1 MKPLLYSFRRCPFA
15 IRARMAI
22 KVSGVEVDTH
32 EVSLRNK
39 PQSLLDC
46 SPKATVPVVKFP
58 DGRVIEESIEIMQW
72 ALSIN
77 DPEQWLDT
85 PDGAS
90 EEAMALITENDESF
104 KPALDLYK
112 YSVRFPE
119 HPESY
124 YREKAEIFLAQ
135 LDLRLSQQHY
145 LMGDHLTLP
154 DMAIFPFIR
163 QFYNVNQDWFRAS
176 KYNDLISWLDQ
187 RMASKIFNAVMEKKA

>member
-39 PQSLLDC
+39 PQALLDC
-46 SPKATVPVVKFP
+46 SPKGTVPVLQFP
-58 DGRVIEESIEIMQW
+58 DGRVIEESLEIMQW

-85 PDGAS
+85 AKGAS
-90 EEAMALITENDESF
+90 DEALSLITENDNSF
-104 KPALDLYK
+104 KSALDLYK

-119 HPESY
+119 HSEQY
-124 YREKAEIFLAQ
+124 YREKAEVFLAQ
-135 LDLRLSQQHY
+135 LDARLVQQPF
-145 LMGDHLTLP
+145 LMGARLTLP

-176 KYNDLISWLDQ
+176 KYGYLISWLDQ
-187 RMASKIFNAVMEKKA
+187 RMASDIFNAVMEKKT